1 MLRKKRDELQDLKNN
16 IVEPNTEKVNF
27 PPELL
32 KNKLMKLILKTNK
45 DKQIQLKNDIVE
57 PNTEKVNF
65 PPELLKNKLMKL
77 ILKTNKDNQI
87 CKFCNQAINPLQKN
101 NNNVLI

>member
-16 IVEPNTEKVNF
+16 
-27 PPELL
+27 
-32 KNKLMKLILKTNK
+32 
-45 DKQIQLKNDIVE
+45 IVE